1 MATSSP
7 SRAGFRTAWRQPSL
21 VLAEVAWRWSWGL
34 ASLAVLAACARAYL
48 QSITVTNADLVE
60 LRSNVP
66 VLVADA
72 INRMLE
78 GSAAILAR
86 LAVVAV
92 PAIALMWIV
101 SASLGSAAVLKAL
114 LPQAGKPPMRTLV
127 GVHFLRAAS
136 ALAAILGYMGAA
148 IVASRLTAAGPD
160 PTPQEAAT
168 HLLAFSAVFLL
179 LVALVGLAWGTV
191 NWYLS
196 LSPVLVVRDR
206 RDAFGALGE
215 AWALV
220 RRHRRE
226 FWGVGLV
233 NSFLR
238 LFFMGVLTVVSI
250 PPLYLVGEV
259 PGWVVVAIIVLL
271 TLVYFVIADFCYVAR
286 LAGYIDIAE
295 RDREAEQSTQHS
307 ALSIQ
312 AEPVSPPS
320 EPPGVAPTV

>member
-7 SRAGFRTAWRQPSL
+7 SRVGFRTVWRQPAL

-34 ASLAVLAACARAYL
+34 ASTAVLAVCARAYL

-86 LAVVAV
+86 LAAVAV
-92 PAIALMWIV
+92 PAIALMWV
-101 SASLGSAAVLKAL
+101 VTASLGSAAVLKAL
-114 LPQAGKPPMRTLV
+114 LPQAAKPPMRTLL
-127 GVHFLRAAS
+127 GVHFLRAAA

-148 IVASRLTAAGPD
+148 VLAAHITAPGEN

-168 HLLAFSAVFLL
+168 HLLAFGLVFLG
-179 LVALVGLAWGTV
+179 LVALVALAWGSV

-196 LSPVLVVRDR
+196 LSPALVVRDR
-206 RDAFGALGE
+206 RDAFGALAE

-226 FWGVGLV
+226 FWGVGLL

-250 PPLYLVGEV
+250 PPLYLTGEV

-286 LAGYIDIAE
+286 MAAYIEIAE
-295 RDREAEQSTQHS
+295 RDGLQRS
-307 ALSIQ
+307 AVSPQ
-312 AEPVSPPS
+312 AESAPAAAESAH
-320 EPPGVAPTV
+320 PGGSS